1 MGANSMPKGGENA
14 EAKNPNSNSNKTIIY
29 GIRRNEARRGIN
41 ENKFE
46 GSSGKTLRN
55 GRIPELEPPAL
66 ALPRAGKHTAAE
78 EPEGRPPGRGSRPE
92 SQECP
97 PETPNHTKPPG
108 KIEPPNGNQPERSTR
123 THNTRSSPIA
133 TSPKKMK
140 K

>member
-1 MGANSMPKGGENA
+1 VQEGKQPGQSNGSELSIEVNRGAGKTSTESEAMGANSMSKGGENA

-78 EPEGRPPGRGSRPE
+78 EARSPRAARTKKPDRIAGRPPGNPR
-92 SQECP
+92 
-97 PETPNHTKPPG
+97 
-108 KIEPPNGNQPERSTR
+108 IL
-123 THNTRSSPIA
+123 
-133 TSPKKMK
+133 
-140 K
+140 